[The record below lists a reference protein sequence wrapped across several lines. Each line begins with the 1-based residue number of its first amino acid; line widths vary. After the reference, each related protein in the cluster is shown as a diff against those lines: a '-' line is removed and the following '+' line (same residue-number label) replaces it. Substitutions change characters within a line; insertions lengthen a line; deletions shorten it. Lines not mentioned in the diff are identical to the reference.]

1 MVPEYNFKKIEALV
15 QDKWIKEER
24 FKAKPDDREKF
35 YCLSMFPYPSG
46 KLHMGHVRN
55 YTIGDVISRF
65 KRMNNYNV
73 FQPMGWD
80 AFGLPA
86 ENAAIANNVTPQEW
100 TNENIKYMK
109 KQMISLG
116 LGYDWSK
123 ELSTC
128 DPNYF
133 KWEQHLFKKFY
144 ENNLIYRKKAL
155 VNWDPVDE
163 TVLANEQVIDGLG
176 WRSGAKVVIKE
187 IDQWFIKI
195 TDYAEELLSSL
206 DDVDWPERVKLM
218 QRNWI
223 GKSKGAEIIY
233 KVDKSDSPLK
243 VFSTR
248 PDTIFGVTFLAISP
262 NHEISIQLAKENKD
276 IKKFLEKCK
285 KQKVAEA
292 DMAKAEKL
300 GIKTQINAIHP
311 LTGNK
316 LPLWIGNFVLLEYGT
331 GVVMGVPG
339 HDQRD
344 YEFAKKYDI
353 EIPQVITTNNKE
365 EVIPIINKGILINSD
380 IYDGMTS
387 DDASE
392 KIISD
397 LINKNLGNSLIQFR
411 LRDWGISRQRYWGCP
426 IPVIYEDGIPKL
438 VEDDNIPVK
447 LPKLKKGTGPIPL
460 SQNDTFKKISSN
472 IERETDTFDTF
483 MDSSWY
489 YARFTSSD
497 NKSSIF
503 DDNSKYWLPVDLYI
517 GGIEHAILHLLYSR
531 FFHKA
536 MRDLGLVEGDEPF
549 KKLLTQGMVLKDS
562 AKMSKS
568 KGNTVDPQS
577 YIDKYGAD
585 TIRLYMMF
593 TAPPEQSLEWSESSV
608 EGAYRFLKRIW
619 SLVVTKK
626 YSEISIPKS
635 FTQNERDLRRKTH
648 ETIRKVTND
657 FESRFGFNTAI
668 ASIMELLNYIPDDF
682 KKDDA
687 NENQKYCLNELI
699 ISILKMLYPI
709 SPHISEHLWDGF
721 FDEKELGNIESSW
734 PVFDEGLMKKEDFLL
749 VVQING
755 KVRGKIKIMKDTS
768 QNQIEELAKKIEN
781 VGSNLQN
788 KKIKKIIYIEEKIL
802 NFVI

>member
-86 ENAAIANNVTPQEW
+86 ENAAIANNVSPQEW

-206 DDVDWPERVKLM
+206 DEVDWPERVKLM
-218 QRNWI
+218 QKNWI

-248 PDTIFGVTFLAISP
+248 PDTIFGVSFLAISP

-397 LINKNLGNSLIQFR
+397 LINKNLGNPLIQFR

-438 VEDDNIPVK
+438 VEDDNIPIK
-447 LPKLKKGTGPIPL
+447 LPKLKEGTGPIPL
-460 SQNDTFKKISSN
+460 SQNDLFKKISSN

-619 SLVVTKK
+619 SLIVTKK

-755 KVRGKIKIMKDTS
+755 KVRGKIMIMKNTG

-788 KKIKKIIYIEEKIL
+788 KKIKKVIYIEEKIL

>member
-86 ENAAIANNVTPQEW
+86 ENAAIANNVSPQEW

-155 VNWDPVDE
+155 VNWDPVDK

-206 DDVDWPERVKLM
+206 YEVDWPERVKLM
-218 QRNWI
+218 QKNWI

-248 PDTIFGVTFLAISP
+248 PDTIFGVSFLAISP

-331 GVVMGVPG
+331 GVVMGVPA

-353 EIPQVITTNNKE
+353 EIPQVITTNKKE

-392 KIISD
+392 KIIND
-397 LINKNLGNSLIQFR
+397 LINKNLGNPLIQFR

-438 VEDDNIPVK
+438 VEDDNIPIK
-447 LPKLKKGTGPIPL
+447 LPKLKEGTGPIPL
-460 SQNDTFKKISSN
+460 SQNDLFKKISSN

-619 SLVVTKK
+619 SLIVTKK

-788 KKIKKIIYIEEKIL
+788 KKIKKVIYIEEKIL

>member
-248 PDTIFGVTFLAISP
+248 PDTIFGVSFLAISP

-397 LINKNLGNSLIQFR
+397 LINKNLGNPLIQFR

-438 VEDDNIPVK
+438 VEDDNIPIK

-460 SQNDTFKKISSN
+460 SQNDSFKKISSN

-489 YARFTSSD
+489 YARFTSSE

-536 MRDLGLVEGDEPF
+536 MRDLGLVKGDEPF

-709 SPHISEHLWDGF
+709 SPHI
-721 FDEKELGNIESSW
+721 
-734 PVFDEGLMKKEDFLL
+734 
-749 VVQING
+749 
-755 KVRGKIKIMKDTS
+755 
-768 QNQIEELAKKIEN
+768 
-781 VGSNLQN
+781 
-788 KKIKKIIYIEEKIL
+788 
-802 NFVI
+802 

>member
-15 QDKWIKEER
+15 QNKWIKEER
-24 FKAKPDDREKF
+24 FKAIPDDREKF

-86 ENAAIANNVTPQEW
+86 ENAAIANNVSPQEW

-133 KWEQHLFKKFY
+133 KWEQYLFKKFY

-176 WRSGAKVVIKE
+176 WRSGANVVIKE

-248 PDTIFGVTFLAISP
+248 PDTIFGVSFLAISP
-262 NHEISIQLAKENKD
+262 NHELSIQLAKENKD
-276 IKKFLEKCK
+276 IKKFLETCK

-331 GVVMGVPG
+331 GVVMGVPA

-365 EVIPIINKGILINSD
+365 DVIPIINKGILINSD
-380 IYDGMTS
+380 SYDGMTS

-397 LINKNLGNSLIQFR
+397 LINKNLGNPLIQFR

-438 VEDDNIPVK
+438 VEDDNIPIK
-447 LPKLKKGTGPIPL
+447 LPKLKKGAGPIPL
-460 SQNDTFKKISSN
+460 SQNDSFRKISSN

-489 YARFTSSD
+489 YARFTSSN
-497 NKSSIF
+497 NKSLIF

-549 KKLLTQGMVLKDS
+549 KKLLTQGMVLKDG

-657 FESRFGFNTAI
+657 FENRYSFNTAI
-668 ASIMELLNYIPDDF
+668 ASIMELLNYIPDNF

-687 NENQKYCLNELI
+687 SESQKYCLNELI
-699 ISILKMLYPI
+699 ISVLKMLYPI
-709 SPHISEHLWDGF
+709 SPHISEHLWDEF
-721 FDEKELGNIESSW
+721 FDEKEFGNIESSW
-734 PVFDEGLMKKEDFLL
+734 PVFDENLMEKEDFLL

-755 KVRGKIKIMKDTS
+755 KVRGKIKIMKNTS
-768 QNQIEELAKKIEN
+768 QSQIEEFAKKIEN
-781 VGSNLQN
+781 VSSNLQN
-788 KKIKKIIYIEEKIL
+788 KKIKKVVYIEEKIL

>member
-86 ENAAIANNVTPQEW
+86 ENAAIANNVSPQEW

-331 GVVMGVPG
+331 GVVMGVPA

-397 LINKNLGNSLIQFR
+397 LINKNLGNPLIQFR

-426 IPVIYEDGIPKL
+426 IPVIYEDGMPKL
-438 VEDDNIPVK
+438 VEDDNIPIK

-460 SQNDTFKKISSN
+460 SQNDSFKKISSN

-734 PVFDEGLMKKEDFLL
+734 PVFDEDLMKREDFLL

-788 KKIKKIIYIEEKIL
+788 KKIKKVIYIEEKIL